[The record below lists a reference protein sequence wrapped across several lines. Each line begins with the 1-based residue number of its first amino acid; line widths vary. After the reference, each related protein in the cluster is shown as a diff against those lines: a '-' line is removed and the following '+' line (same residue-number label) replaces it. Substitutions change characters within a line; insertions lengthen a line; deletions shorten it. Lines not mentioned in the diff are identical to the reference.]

1 MGMDEPNQFASG
13 YTQPDTESLSG
24 SDPGSATSR
33 LIALVLTVVF
43 AVGII
48 LWQNL
53 PEDTQYGM
61 FGGTVPTATIDAE
74 HPAPGRFGGIDLPA
88 RMFIRGHTLLMSQPD
103 DMSQMVMDQFAAA
116 HSPEDLVRTILMS
129 GEYEG
134 PEAALDRI
142 AALEIELLGTDEESL
157 DATSRELV
165 VAELGALKTIYTD
178 GADSIGRPMRDQLV
192 ARYGVLGQA
201 AITHGMEHDDPM
213 RRPIVT
219 GFGWIMVLLFGMMG
233 LVGFG
238 FLAGMV
244 LLILG
249 IVNMASGKMKFRF
262 EKPEPGGSVFLETY
276 ALFLAGFAV
285 LSIGMLALSVKV
297 NPNLAGLAL
306 PLQWILMLVPAWAL
320 LRGMGFQQWRRAIGL
335 YSGEGV
341 LKEIG
346 CGIVAYIA
354 AVPLFLFGV
363 LISLVVL
370 IVQGAMASGSGGP
383 IEAPSNPI
391 FDLISDGPVFVVVV
405 VFALAT
411 VWAPITEE
419 LIFRGALFRHL
430 RGRLHWVL
438 AAVVSALLFA
448 YMHSYGP
455 LLVGPIIALG
465 FMFAFMRQWRGS
477 IIAAITAHFLHNA
490 TVMVF
495 LISFI
500 NLLKDPM
507 I

>member
-1 MGMDEPNQFASG
+1 MGMDEPNQYSRD
-13 YTQPDTESLSG
+13 YSQPDTNSASEA
-24 SDPGSATSR
+24 DPGTQVSR
-33 LIALVLTVVF
+33 LIALVLAVVF
-43 AVGII
+43 ASGII

-61 FGGTVPTATIDAE
+61 FGGTAPVAVTDAE
-74 HPAPGRFGGIDLPA
+74 HPAAGRFGSIDLPA
-88 RMFIRGHTLLMSQPD
+88 RMFIRGRKLLMSQPD
-103 DMSQMVMDQFAAA
+103 DMSEMVMDQFAVAY
-116 HSPEDLVRTILMS
+116 SPEDQVRAIIMS
-129 GEYEG
+129 GEYKG
-134 PEAALDRI
+134 ADSAINRIDALR
-142 AALEIELLGTDEESL
+142 IELWDVDETTL
-157 DATSRELV
+157 DSTSKELV
-165 VAELGALKTIYTD
+165 LAELGGLESIYTN
-178 GADSIGRPMRDQLV
+178 GPDSIEQPMREQLV

-201 AITHGMEHDDPM
+201 ALTHGLDDDDPM
-213 RRPIVT
+213 RQPIVT
-219 GFGWIMVLLFGMMG
+219 GFGWILVLLFGMMG

-249 IVNMASGKMKFRF
+249 IVNLASGKMKFRF

-276 ALFLAGFAV
+276 VLFLAGFAV
-285 LSIGMLALSVKV
+285 LSIGLLFLSVKV
-297 NPNLAGLAL
+297 NPDLRALAL
-306 PLQWILMLVPAWAL
+306 PLQWVLMLVPAWAL
-320 LRGMGFQQWRRAIGL
+320 LRGMKVQRWRRAIGL

-354 AVPLFLFGV
+354 GVPLFLFGV

-370 IVQGAMASGSGGP
+370 IVQSAMASGSGGP

-391 FDLISDGPVFVVVV
+391 FDLISDGPVFVVVM
-405 VFALAT
+405 VFVLAT

-438 AAVVSALLFA
+438 AAVISALLFA

-455 LLVGPIIALG
+455 LLVGPIIGLG
-465 FMFAFMRQWRGS
+465 LMFAFMRQWRGS
-477 IIAAITAHFLHNA
+477 IIAVMTAHFIHNA
-490 TVMVF
+490 TIIGFMIV
-495 LISFI
+495 FI
-500 NLLKDPM
+500 NLLKDPV